1 MSDAAILTAALLAFG
16 PAKELAR
23 AAGCHLVTAH
33 RYRNGETIPDAITLT
48 KLMRRSRAI
57 ADAVLRMAGLDEL
70 SLEIEEARLLRE
82 VAELRE
88 KRARRNDAF
97 RQMAAI
103 EVAPL
108 PGVAPGAQRDPPRTP
123 AAAHPEHRPEVGWKP
138 GDPDRRQK
146 ARRLE
151 DAKEATAAQNC
162 AKRKVAF
169 DAAKVRYAAS
179 VAFEEQRPRRA

>member
-33 RYRNGETIPDAITLT
+33 RYRNGETIPDALTLT

-88 KRARRNDAF
+88 KRARRSDAF
-97 RQMAAI
+97 HRQMAGT
-103 EVAPL
+103 EVAPV
-108 PGVAPGAQRDPPRTP
+108 PGVAPETQRDSPREA
-123 AAAHPEHRPEVGWKP
+123 AAAHHEHGSEVAAWKP

-146 ARRLE
+146 
-151 DAKEATAAQNC
+151 
-162 AKRKVAF
+162 
-169 DAAKVRYAAS
+169 
-179 VAFEEQRPRRA
+179 

>member
-1 MSDAAILTAALLAFG
+1 MSDHAILTAALLAFG

-33 RYRNGETIPDAITLT
+33 RYRNGETIPDALTLT
-48 KLMRRSRAI
+48 RLMSRSRAI

-97 RQMAAI
+97 RQMAAT
-103 EVAPL
+103 EMAPL
-108 PGVAPGAQRDPPRTP
+108 PSVAPSAQRDLPREATAP
-123 AAAHPEHRPEVGWKP
+123 HHEHRPEVAWKP

-146 ARRLE
+146 ERRLK
-151 DAKEATAAQNC
+151 DAVDAAAPNC
-162 AKRKVAF
+162 AKRKIAF
-169 DAAKVRYAAS
+169 DASKVRYAAS
-179 VAFEEQRPRRA
+179 VAFEEQKPRRV